1 MIRKEDVIEIGKFL
15 KPHGLKGELNAVLD
29 VDDTY
34 AEDGNPLIVEM
45 DGILVPFYVESFR
58 PKGSEACLVKL
69 AGIDS
74 QQDSRQ
80 FVNKIVY
87 GLRSDLENYF
97 DSEDLDIE
105 SDLIGFKMFDKELG
119 EIGNVIDIDDS
130 TANVLFVVESPEQRM
145 IYVPAAE
152 EFITAI
158 DDERKIIETSLPAG
172 LIDLNI

>member
-15 KPHGLKGELNAVLD
+15 KPHALKGELNAVLD
-29 VDDTY
+29 VDGAY

-45 DGILVPFYVESFR
+45 DGILVPFYIESFR
-58 PKGSEACLVKL
+58 SKGTESCLIKL
-69 AGIDS
+69 VGIDS

-87 GLRSDLENYF
+87 GLRSDLVDYF
-97 DSEDLDIE
+97 DSEDMDIE
-105 SDLIGFKMFDKELG
+105 SDFIGFKMIDKELG
-119 EIGNVIDIDDS
+119 EVGNVIDIDDS
-130 TANVLFVVESPEQRM
+130 TANVLFVVESPEQRV

-158 DDERKIIETSLPAG
+158 DDERKIIETSLPTG
-172 LIDLNI
+172 LIDLN